1 MTPSTRDRAET
12 IALWVL
18 RVLTAS
24 VFLFAAFMKITSQPV
39 MVAYFD
45 IVGLGQWFRF
55 VVGLLELVGGAALL
69 IPRTSL
75 IGAALLLFVDMG
87 AFVAQVTRLHE
98 DWIHTVVIAVILVAL
113 LYLQR
118 GRLSFGN
125 RDAECRLTTYLPPGG
140 CRGKT

>member
-1 MTPSTRDRAET
+1 LILDEVYCLKS

-18 RVLTAS
+18 RVLTAA

-45 IVGLGQWFRF
+45 IVGLGQGFRY

-75 IGAALLLFVDMG
+75 IGTALLLFVDMG

-98 DWIHTVVIAVILVAL
+98 DLDPYGGDRRDPGCAAL
-113 LYLQR
+113 PATRAAFVRQPR
-118 GRLSFGN
+118 
-125 RDAECRLTTYLPPGG
+125 CRA
-140 CRGKT
+140 